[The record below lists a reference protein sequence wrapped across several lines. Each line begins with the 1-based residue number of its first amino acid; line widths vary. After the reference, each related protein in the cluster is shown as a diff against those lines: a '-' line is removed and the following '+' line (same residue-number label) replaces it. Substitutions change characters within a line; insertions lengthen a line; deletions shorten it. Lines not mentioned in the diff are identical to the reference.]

1 MNPWLDRPIG
11 EKRVQ
16 NESVDRFNLAAWCIC
31 RGGSCYCIP
40 LLWQSVLYVCL
51 DFFVA
56 VTIAFLDDCDN
67 VLLVLLLQGHRDT
80 ARFS

>member
-1 MNPWLDRPIG
+1 MKPWLDRPIG
-11 EKRVQ
+11 EKMVQ
-16 NESVDRFNLAAWCIC
+16 NESVDGFNLAAWCMS
-31 RGGSCYCIP
+31 RGGCCCCTP

-56 VTIAFLDDCDN
+56 VTDAFLYDCDS
-67 VLLVLLLQGHRDT
+67 VLVVLLQGHRDT